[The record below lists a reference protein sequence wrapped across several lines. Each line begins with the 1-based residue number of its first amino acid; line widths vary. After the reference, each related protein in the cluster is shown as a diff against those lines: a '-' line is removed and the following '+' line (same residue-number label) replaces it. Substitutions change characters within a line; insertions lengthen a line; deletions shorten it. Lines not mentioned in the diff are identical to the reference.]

1 MEFKDLICLNVAFVI
16 LAHQA
21 GKIDFFNCFCFLFV
35 CFFFLSFAMYHTSPL
50 RLSIENLALQQ
61 PTSFFLVNVQKTL

>member
-21 GKIDFFNCFCFLFV
+21 GKIDFFNCFCFFY
-35 CFFFLSFAMYHTSPL
+35 FLSFAMYHTSPL